1 MYMRLV
7 QMNVNPE
14 RLPEMR
20 EFYDQKVI
28 PALKAI
34 NGCVFASLMRSEEHP
49 GEGISM
55 TLWDNQANAEAYG
68 NSELYRNL
76 IEGIKSFLAESAEW
90 KVQLSKDLTLEYVP
104 VVEEPLVKS
113 YSVGAFK
120 EGAASLG
127 DKPQSMY
134 VRIVAPEVR
143 PGKLEDFERIYS
155 NEIIPALRSV
165 KGCRYAYL
173 TEGWKNNVEL
183 FSVTVWDSQQDVEN
197 YEQSGLFNSLSD
209 KLKDM
214 YSELYQWKM
223 QLDKDSGKKVV
234 TSEETPVEHYRV
246 VTGVRFGGQ

>member
-7 QMNVNPE
+7 QMKVNPE
-14 RLPEMR
+14 RISEMR

-28 PALKAI
+28 PALKST
-34 NGCVFASLMRSEEHP
+34 NGCLFASLMRSEEHS
-49 GEGISM
+49 GEGVSM

-68 NSELYRNL
+68 SSELYRNL
-76 IEGIKSFLAESAEW
+76 IEEIKTFLADSAEW

-120 EGAASLG
+120 EGAASPA
-127 DKPQSMY
+127 DRSQSMY
-134 VRIVAPEVR
+134 VRIVAPKVR
-143 PGKLEDFERIYS
+143 PGRLEDFERIYTT
-155 NEIIPALRSV
+155 EVIPALRSV

-173 TEGWKNNVEL
+173 TEGWTNDVEL

-197 YEQSGLFNSLSD
+197 YERSGLFNSLSD
-209 KLKDM
+209 KLKDT
-214 YSELYQWKM
+214 YSESYQWKM

-234 TSEETPVEHYRV
+234 MSEDAAVEHYRV